1 MNNYFKK
8 ILLSSIIFTFLLP
21 VHLFAQEA
29 KVNKDS
35 DGSKWLEDNK
45 GSSPSYNEDDYL
57 DDLRPGNYNPSQDRK
72 IQDQKGTALEGT
84 AKCTLS
90 NVAASIGAKLF
101 GGAVDT
107 VAASVTNPN
116 LVPVIDVLN
125 ARKEVGLGGGYGPS
139 MDSIGVCIINSL
151 IQYISD
157 STIDWINNGF
167 EGNPTF
173 IDNPGRIVKDIQ
185 EDTLTAFID
194 GIGNGILCERFSAD
208 IVFAL
213 RANLQNKRKVV
224 PDRCTLDEAKA
235 NFDRFLSGEDFS
247 FEMMNSV
254 TSNPGNNV
262 LGAYITS
269 QSKLG
274 NAIEQRTDTVFKE
287 AAWGGG
293 YLSWK
298 DDKGNTVTPSKLIA
312 DTLVPEKLNMATS
325 RLVIADEFDEIMTAL
340 FDALINKAVNEV
352 LGT

>member
-1 MNNYFKK
+1 MNKFFKK
-8 ILLSSIIFTFLLP
+8 ILLLSLVLP
-21 VHLFAQEA
+21 LFMPAQLFAQDA
-29 KVNKDS
+29 KVIEDS
-35 DGSKWLEDNK
+35 DGSQWLEDNG
-45 GSSPSYNEDDYL
+45 GSTPVYNEDDYL
-57 DDLRPGNYNPSQDRK
+57 DDLRPGNYNPGQDRK
-72 IQDQKGTALEGT
+72 IQDTKGTALEGT

-101 GGAVDT
+101 GGVVDT

-125 ARKEVGLGGGYGPS
+125 TRKEVGLGGGYGPS

-185 EDTLTAFID
+185 VDTFNAFID

-208 IVFAL
+208 LTFVL
-213 RANLQNKRKVV
+213 RANLKNKRKVV
-224 PDRCTLDEAKA
+224 PDRCTLDEALA
-235 NFDRFLSGEDFS
+235 NFDRILSGEDFS
-247 FEMMNSV
+247 FEAINVM
-254 TSNPGNNV
+254 TSNPGNNI
-262 LGAYITS
+262 LGAYLMS
-269 QSKLG
+269 QSKLDSV
-274 NAIEQRTDTVFKE
+274 IDERTDVLFTE
-287 AAWGGG
+287 ANWGGG

-340 FDALINKAVNEV
+340 FDALLNKAVNEV